1 MYIIHFYCIVVEAGF
16 YSDLVEC
23 LPIDPESWARLKYF
37 RSTAIPNVTR
47 CRKSQL
53 SEVGIKRPGRR
64 IIRQTP
70 YHVTA
75 KASFY
80 GNAIEV
86 YYIPVPWHWNQAF
99 NPSSLALAQ
108 TLKNFKKFSPWNKNV
123 SVLFLYMLNIAV
135 VQVYKENQAGW
146 HKIYWI
152 SFGKFYEF
160 RSLHVSLSHSGNCS
174 L

>member
-1 MYIIHFYCIVVEAGF
+1 MYIIQFCCIVVEASF

-23 LPIDPESWARLKYF
+23 FPDPESWARLKYF
-37 RSTAIPNVTR
+37 RSTTIPNVTR
-47 CRKSQL
+47 YRKSQL
-53 SEVGIKRPGRR
+53 SEVRIKRPGRR
-64 IIRQTP
+64 ILRQTP
-70 YHVTA
+70 YHFTA

-80 GNAIEV
+80 GNAKWV
-86 YYIPVPWHWNQAF
+86 YYIPAPWHWNQVF

-108 TLKNFKKFSPWNKNV
+108 TLKNFSPWNKNV

-135 VQVYKENQAGW
+135 VQVYKENHAGW

-152 SFGKFYEF
+152 YFVKFYEF
-160 RSLHVSLSHSGNCS
+160 RSLHVSLSHSCNCS